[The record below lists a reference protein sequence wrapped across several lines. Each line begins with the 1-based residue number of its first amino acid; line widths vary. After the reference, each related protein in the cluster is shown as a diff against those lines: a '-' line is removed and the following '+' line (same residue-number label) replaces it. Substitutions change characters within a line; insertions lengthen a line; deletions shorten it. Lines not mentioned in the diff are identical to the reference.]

1 MTVFRYYFKLVKS
14 FLPVILMYTV
24 IFTLFGVVATTTGK
38 TTSQFEMSE
47 VKFIVHNMDTE
58 SRYTKAFIDYL
69 KEYGTLIKVKNEED
83 ALFYREVDSILTIPK
98 GFGDSILN
106 SNPLELSRKS
116 VPDSANV
123 AYFDLL
129 INRYL
134 QLSETYVK
142 SGFTEEEI
150 LTIIDDDM
158 KLHTKTS
165 LIHKEQDDLIAPAA
179 FYNFSNYTILAICIF
194 VVGITMNIFYH
205 SNIKKR
211 NFASPISHRKINIQL
226 LLGNSILVFL
236 VWLLY
241 VCISIVLYGMTMFTQ
256 QGILLIINAF
266 LFSTVALALG
276 FFIGILVKD
285 KEAQNGIVNVLALG
299 SSFICGAFVPQDF
312 LGSGVLK
319 MAHLLPSYWFIKNN
333 NEIILLSNFT
343 RETLQ
348 PILIRMGV
356 LILFTTILFIIANL
370 VSKKT
375 IHKTV

>member
-24 IFTLFGVVATTTGK
+24 IFTLFGVVATATGK

-226 LLGNSILVFL
+226 FLGNSILVFL

>member
-226 LLGNSILVFL
+226 FLGNSILVFL

>member
-83 ALFYREVDSILTIPK
+83 ALFYREVDSILIIPK

-226 LLGNSILVFL
+226 FLGNSILVFL

-241 VCISIVLYGMTMFTQ
+241 VCISIILYGMTMLTP

>member
-194 VVGITMNIFYH
+194 IVGITMNIFYH

-226 LLGNSILVFL
+226 FLGNSILVFL